1 MIAKMPPTPVKRS
14 AKRDPAPFAG
24 GRLSY
29 SAVMS
34 EGSKRV
40 DETLKYEWM
49 IS

>member
-24 GRLSY
+24 GLSY